1 MIRYMR
7 DIILDQG
14 CLTTKVCVDLLVL
27 NISMFILFSNVI
39 DETITLLFNSFMG
52 KKSYNKDE
60 LNEVRSKWV
69 MLVTQLIL
77 SSV

>member
-1 MIRYMR
+1 MVRYMR
-7 DIILDQG
+7 DIILNQG

-52 KKSYNKDE
+52 KNHTTKMS
-60 LNEVRSKWV
+60 
-69 MLVTQLIL
+69 
-77 SSV
+77 

>member
-1 MIRYMR
+1 MRYMR

-52 KKSYNKDE
+52 K
-60 LNEVRSKWV
+60 
-69 MLVTQLIL
+69 II
-77 SSV
+77 

>member
-1 MIRYMR
+1 MRYMK

-14 CLTTKVCVDLLVL
+14 CLTTKVFVDLLVL

-52 KKSYNKDE
+52 KNHTTKMS
-60 LNEVRSKWV
+60 
-69 MLVTQLIL
+69 
-77 SSV
+77 

>member
-1 MIRYMR
+1 MRYMR

-39 DETITLLFNSFMG
+39 DETITLHYNSFMG
-52 KKSYNKDE
+52 KNHTTKMS
-60 LNEVRSKWV
+60 
-69 MLVTQLIL
+69 
-77 SSV
+77 

>member
-1 MIRYMR
+1 MVRYMR
-7 DIILDQG
+7 DIILNQG

-60 LNEVRSKWV
+60 LNEVRSAWV
-69 MLVTQLIL
+69 MLVT
-77 SSV
+77 

>member
-1 MIRYMR
+1 MRYMK

-14 CLTTKVCVDLLVL
+14 CLTTKVFVDLLIL

-52 KKSYNKDE
+52 KNHTTKMS
-60 LNEVRSKWV
+60 
-69 MLVTQLIL
+69 
-77 SSV
+77 

>member
-1 MIRYMR
+1 MRYMR

-14 CLTTKVCVDLLVL
+14 CLTTKVCVDLFVL

-52 KKSYNKDE
+52 KNHTAKMS
-60 LNEVRSKWV
+60 
-69 MLVTQLIL
+69 
-77 SSV
+77 

>member
-1 MIRYMR
+1 MRDMR

-39 DETITLLFNSFMG
+39 DETITLLFNSFME
-52 KKSYNKDE
+52 KNHTAKMS
-60 LNEVRSKWV
+60 
-69 MLVTQLIL
+69 
-77 SSV
+77 